1 MYLDIICFETV
12 LEYLCDFVKSST
24 SVERKVQEIDLS
36 CGFFKSVEFED
47 EGLGVADGKRGIAHQ
62 SLVLE

>member
-12 LEYLCDFVKSST
+12 GEYLSDFVKSST
-24 SVERKVQEIDLS
+24 GAERKAQEINFSSRFL
-36 CGFFKSVEFED
+36 KSVEFED

-62 SLVLE
+62 SFVLV